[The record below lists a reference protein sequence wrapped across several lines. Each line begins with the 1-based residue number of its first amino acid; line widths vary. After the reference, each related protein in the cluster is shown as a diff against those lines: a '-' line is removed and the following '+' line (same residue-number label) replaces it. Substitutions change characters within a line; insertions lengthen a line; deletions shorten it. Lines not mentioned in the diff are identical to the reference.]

1 MPTTQDI
8 LAMIRDVLQKEHDI
22 GDRAVTV
29 DTPIADLG
37 IDSLSMIELIFH
49 LEDKLGINVSE
60 GLQRVPPKRI
70 GEVVD
75 LVMQHLPQT
84 SSAAQG

>member
-8 LAMIRDVLQKEHDI
+8 VSMIRDVLQSEHDI
-22 GDRAVTV
+22 GDRAVTI
-29 DTPIADLG
+29 DTPITDLG
-37 IDSLSMIELIFH
+37 IDSLSMIELIFQ
-49 LEDKLGINVSE
+49 LEDRLGINVSE
-60 GLQRVPPKRI
+60 GLQRVPPKCI

-84 SSAAQG
+84 SGTAPG

>member
-1 MPTTQDI
+1 MSTPQEI
-8 LAMIRDVLQKEHDI
+8 LSLIRDVLQREHDI
-22 GDRAVTV
+22 GDRAVTA
-29 DTPIADLG
+29 DTPIAELG

-60 GLQRVPPKRI
+60 GLQRTPPKRI

-84 SSAAQG
+84 SGAVQG